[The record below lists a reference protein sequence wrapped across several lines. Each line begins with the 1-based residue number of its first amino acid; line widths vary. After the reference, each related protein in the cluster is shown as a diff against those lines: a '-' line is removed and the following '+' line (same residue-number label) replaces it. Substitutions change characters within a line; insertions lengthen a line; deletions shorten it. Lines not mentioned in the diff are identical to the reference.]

1 MQPKGTFFRYG
12 FRNFISLTMKRFIS
26 VVLVSAAT
34 SAAVVYSFRN
44 EAAPSPVQ
52 TVDSVAEVPS
62 MYAGLSGMATTQD
75 APDFTTAAE
84 KTLDAVVHI
93 KTMARA
99 RPVPHQPFQDFFF
112 GHPYGQQRSPIQSG
126 SGSGVIIRDD
136 GYIITNN
143 HVIANAEQI
152 EVVLNDKRSYEAK
165 LIGADPKTDLAVLKI
180 TGDQWTPISFS
191 NSDEAKVGQWVLAIG
206 NPFNLAST
214 VTAGIVSAKGR
225 NIDIIQ
231 ENFKIESF
239 IQTDAA
245 VNPGNSGGALVNMN
259 GELVGI
265 NTAIASNT
273 GSYAGYSFAIPANLA
288 RKVAMDLIEFG
299 NVQRAFMGVNIRDI
313 DQALAQSQK
322 LPRLKGVYVEGVLN
336 GSSAEAGG
344 LESGDLIIAVDSH
357 NVESTAALQER
368 LGLHRPG
375 DAISLG
381 IMRGSR
387 HMRLAITLKNKLGTT
402 ELLTAERE
410 IDAKFGGNLRKGTA
424 ERGSSLGISH
434 GVEVKS
440 VDGGLFS
447 HMGIQSGFVI
457 TEMNGVGIQQPKDL
471 DEQLERSPHRFYVGG
486 FYRRGE
492 KRFYSYP

>member
-1 MQPKGTFFRYG
+1 
-12 FRNFISLTMKRFIS
+12 MKRIIS
-26 VVLVSAAT
+26 VVLISAAT
-34 SAAVVYSFRN
+34 SAAVVYSLRQSSN
-44 EAAPSPVQ
+44 PASDQAPE
-52 TVDSVAEVPS
+52 SVEKVPA
-62 MYAGLSGMATTQD
+62 MYTGLTNMQSTQN
-75 APDFTTAAE
+75 APDFTTAAA

-93 KTMARA
+93 KTMARV
-99 RPVPHQPFQDFFF
+99 RTVPNQPFQDFFF
-112 GHPYGQQRSPIQSG
+112 GHPYGQRSPIQSG
-126 SGSGVIIRDD
+126 SGSGVIIRAD

-143 HVIANAEQI
+143 HVIEGAQQI
-152 EVVLNDKRSYEAK
+152 QVVLNDKRSYDAK
-165 LIGADPKTDLAVLKI
+165 LVGADPKTDLAVLKI
-180 TGDQWTPISFS
+180 NGDQWTPISFS
-191 NSDEAKVGQWVLAIG
+191 NSDEAQVGQWVLAIG

-273 GSYAGYSFAIPANLA
+273 GSYAGYSFAIPSNLA
-288 RKVAMDLIEFG
+288 KKVAMDLMEFG
-299 NVQRAFMGVNIRDI
+299 NVQRAFIGVNIHDI
-313 DQALAQSQK
+313 DQSLAKAQN
-322 LPRLKGVYVEGVLN
+322 LARLKGVYVEGVLK
-336 GSSAEAGG
+336 GSSAEEGG
-344 LESGDLIIAVDSH
+344 LQSGDLIVEVDSH
-357 NVESTAALQER
+357 SVESTAALQER

-375 DAISLG
+375 DQISLG
-381 IMRGSR
+381 IMRGNR
-387 HMRLAITLKNKLGTT
+387 QMRLAIVLKNKLGTT

-410 IDAKFGGNLRKGTA
+410 IDAKFGGNLRKGSA
-424 ERGSSLGISH
+424 ERLSSLGIGH

-440 VDGGLFS
+440 VEGGLFS

-457 TEMNGVGIQQPKDL
+457 TEMNGVGIQEPKDL
-471 DEQLERSPHRFYVGG
+471 DEQLERSPHRFYIGG

>member
-1 MQPKGTFFRYG
+1 MLLEFLAL
-12 FRNFISLTMKRFIS
+12 SLMKRFLA
-26 VVLVSAAT
+26 VVFVSAST
-34 SAAVVYSFRN
+34 SAAVVYCLRSQTNPVPTADVDRVEDIPTMYTGLAN
-44 EAAPSPVQ
+44 QPSPQ
-52 TVDSVAEVPS
+52 
-62 MYAGLSGMATTQD
+62 YI
-75 APDFTTAAE
+75 PDFTSAAA

-93 KTMARA
+93 KTMAQV
-99 RPVPHQPFQDFFF
+99 RPVAHQPFQDFFF
-112 GHPYGQQRSPIQSG
+112 GHPQGQQRSPIQSG

-143 HVIANAEQI
+143 HVVANADQI
-152 EVVLNDKRSYEAK
+152 EVVLNDKRSYVAK

-180 TGDQWTPISFS
+180 TGDQWTPMSFS
-191 NSDEAKVGQWVLAIG
+191 NSDEAQVGQWVLAIG

-245 VNPGNSGGALVNMN
+245 VNPGNSGGALVNLN

-288 RKVAMDLIEFG
+288 RKVAIDLIEFG
-299 NVQRAFMGVNIRDI
+299 NVQRAFMGVNIRDV
-313 DQALAQSQK
+313 DQALAQAQNLS
-322 LPRLKGVYVEGVLN
+322 RLKGVYVDGVMN

-344 LESGDLIIAVDSH
+344 LEPGDLIIAVDSF
-357 NVESTAALQER
+357 NIESTAALQER

-381 IMRGSR
+381 ILRGSR
-387 HMRLAITLKNKLGTT
+387 FMRLSIVLKNKLGTT
-402 ELLTAERE
+402 ELLTTEHE
-410 IDAKFGGNLRKGTA
+410 IDSKFGGQLRKGTL
-424 ERGSSLGISH
+424 ERLRGLGISH
-434 GVEVKS
+434 GVEVKN
-440 VDGGLFS
+440 VAGGLLS
-447 HMGIQSGFVI
+447 HMGLQAGFVI
-457 TEMNGVGIQQPKDL
+457 TEMNGTAISQPQDMDALL
-471 DEQLERSPHRFYVGG
+471 DQSPNRFYIGG
-486 FYRRGE
+486 FYRKGE

>member
-1 MQPKGTFFRYG
+1 LDLE
-12 FRNFISLTMKRFIS
+12 ILIEVAMKRFIS
-26 VVLVSAAT
+26 VVLVSAMT
-34 SAAVVYSFRN
+34 STAVVYSLRH
-44 EAAPSPVQ
+44 Q
-52 TVDSVAEVPS
+52 THRISTQAEESVAEVP
-62 MYAGLSGMATTQD
+62 MIYTGLANLSSPQS
-75 APDFTTAAE
+75 APDFTTAAA

-93 KTMARA
+93 KTMARV

-180 TGDQWTPISFS
+180 SGDQWTPISFS
-191 NSDEAKVGQWVLAIG
+191 NSDAAQVGQWVLAIG

-245 VNPGNSGGALVNMN
+245 VNPGNSGGALVNMD

-288 RKVAMDLIEFG
+288 RKVAMDLIEYG

-313 DQALAQSQK
+313 DQALAQAQK
-322 LPRLKGVYVEGVLN
+322 LSRLKGVYVEGVLN

-344 LESGDLIIAVDSH
+344 LEPGDLVIAVDSYT
-357 NVESTAALQER
+357 VESTAALQER

-375 DAISLG
+375 DEISLG
-381 IMRGSR
+381 ILRGAR
-387 HMRLAITLKNKLGTT
+387 HMRLAIRLKNKLGTY

-410 IDAKFGGNLRKGTA
+410 IDAKFGGNLRKSTA
-424 ERGSSLGISH
+424 ERLSSLGISH

-457 TEMNGVGIQQPKDL
+457 TEMNGVGIHQPKDL
-471 DEQLERSPHRFYVGG
+471 DDQLERSPHRFYLGG
-486 FYRRGE
+486 FYRKGE

>member
-1 MQPKGTFFRYG
+1 
-12 FRNFISLTMKRFIS
+12 MKRFIS

-44 EAAPSPVQ
+44 MTTPETVQ
-52 TVDSVAEVPS
+52 TGDSISKVPS
-62 MYAGLSGMATTQD
+62 MYTGLSSMATAQD

-152 EVVLNDKRSYEAK
+152 EVVLNDKRSYDAK

-180 TGDQWTPISFS
+180 TGDQWTPIAFS

-288 RKVAMDLIEFG
+288 RKVALDLIEFG

-322 LPRLKGVYVEGVLN
+322 LPRLNGVYVEGVLN

-344 LESGDLIIAVDSH
+344 LEPGDLIIAVDSH
-357 NVESTAALQER
+357 HIESAAALQER

-375 DAISLG
+375 DQISLG

-387 HMRLAITLKNKLGTT
+387 HMRLAIVLKNKLGTT

-410 IDAKFGGNLRKGTA
+410 IDAKFGGSLRKGTA
-424 ERGSSLGISH
+424 ERLSSLGISH

-440 VDGGLFS
+440 VESGLFS